1 MNELR
6 NNKIIEL
13 YLTGDFKII
22 ELARMYKLSS
32 ERVRQLIVREIG
44 NSKFNEIKQMKKERT
59 AERWKEN
66 YLAGLK

>member
-1 MNELR
+1 MNKIR
-6 NNKIIEL
+6 NDKIIEL

-44 NSKFNEIKQMKKERT
+44 KEKFNDVKQMKKERT

>member
-1 MNELR
+1 MNKIR
-6 NNKIIEL
+6 NDKIIEL

-44 NSKFNEIKQMKKERT
+44 KSKFDEVKQMKKERT